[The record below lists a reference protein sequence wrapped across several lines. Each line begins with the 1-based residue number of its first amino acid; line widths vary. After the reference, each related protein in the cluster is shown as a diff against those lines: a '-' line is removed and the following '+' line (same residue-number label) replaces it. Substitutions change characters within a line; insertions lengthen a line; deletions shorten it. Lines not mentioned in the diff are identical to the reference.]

1 MDSENNG
8 PDNFSISVTLSEATS
23 DFPLEVIEVLS
34 EQNNTEQCARIL
46 NTFYTLFIKK
56 LEKDLADLKENVNK
70 YSDMDIIAPF
80 SNQACES
87 IFARTKYNLD
97 RSYSDFLLDS
107 MAKVS

>member
-23 DFPLEVIEVLS
+23 DFSLEVIEVLS

-56 LEKDLADLKENVNK
+56 IGKRPCRFKRK
-70 YSDMDIIAPF
+70 
-80 SNQACES
+80 C
-87 IFARTKYNLD
+87 
-97 RSYSDFLLDS
+97 
-107 MAKVS
+107 